1 MRYRLGTIGFS
12 YPEWVG
18 GFYPRDLK
26 ATEYLSFYARYFDC
40 VELDTTFHAVPPAAT
55 VRRWA
60 AQVPDDFRFAVKC
73 PRTVTHEGRIDA
85 QISVMSAFLDVMREL
100 GGKLGPVLLQFP
112 PSFRAAELDRL
123 SAFLGKLPR
132 VRYAVE
138 FRHDS
143 WLNDRTTA
151 MLKEQRVC
159 WAVGDYAT
167 PPEPVRV
174 TTDFLFIRW
183 IGIHHRFERLDIEQ
197 IDVTDRL
204 RSWKTQFEQAPAGVK
219 EIWAFVNNDFSG
231 YAIGTAN
238 RMKRLLGLPASEPK
252 AEDRGELFG

>member
-26 ATEYLSFYARYFDC
+26 ATDYLSFYARYFDC

-85 QISVMSAFLDVMREL
+85 QISVMSEFLDVMREL

-112 PSFRAAELDRL
+112 PSF
-123 SAFLGKLPR
+123 
-132 VRYAVE
+132 
-138 FRHDS
+138 
-143 WLNDRTTA
+143 
-151 MLKEQRVC
+151 
-159 WAVGDYAT
+159 
-167 PPEPVRV
+167 
-174 TTDFLFIRW
+174 
-183 IGIHHRFERLDIEQ
+183 
-197 IDVTDRL
+197 
-204 RSWKTQFEQAPAGVK
+204 
-219 EIWAFVNNDFSG
+219 
-231 YAIGTAN
+231 
-238 RMKRLLGLPASEPK
+238 
-252 AEDRGELFG
+252 